1 MARFL
6 IKHAVGGRTFVD
18 TDANPQ
24 IQFKVTAQDNDRK
37 QITVFLPEGMEMEI
51 AELLKW
57 RQELNVFIFD
67 ELDNGLQQKTWFY
80 SGDGEFHYNETDRVL
95 SIGSSRDI
103 RYLPSNFLE

>member
-24 IQFKVTAQDNDRK
+24 VQFVVKALDKGRK
-37 QITVFLPEGMEMEI
+37 QITVYLPAELEPEI

-67 ELDNGLQQKTWFY
+67 ELENGLQQKTWFY
-80 SGDGEFHYNETDRVL
+80 SGDGDLHYNETDRVL
-95 SIGSSRDI
+95 NIGSSRDI

>member
-18 TDANPQ
+18 TDTDPR
-24 IQFKVTAQDNDRK
+24 IQFEVKAQDNGRK
-37 QITVFLPEGMEMEI
+37 LITVYLPVGMEMEI

-67 ELDNGLQQKTWFY
+67 ELENGLQQKTWFY
-80 SGDGEFHYNETDRVL
+80 SGDGDLHYNETDRVL
-95 SIGSSRDI
+95 SIGSSGDI